1 MQYIN
6 IFQLRYI
13 QFCTL
18 RLFPRL
24 FTADSD
30 PVEVQILGST
40 GSLKRQSHRQDKILW
55 DGREKFVA

>member
-6 IFQLRYI
+6 IFQMRYF

-18 RLFPRL
+18 HLFSCL
-24 FTADSD
+24 FTADNN
-30 PVEVQILGST
+30 PAVQILGST

-55 DGREKFVA
+55 DGREKFAA